1 MIRTELYE
9 KLVEVLK
16 KNVPEVK
23 HIDLWNR
30 NVEFIDEEMPWERP
44 AVFVEFGPIEWTPL
58 TMRSLRGT
66 GKVRIHLVVDW
77 TDDKMLESFIASTK
91 IIQTLQDLSGDG
103 FDGFELVETQTNHN
117 HEELVESIE
126 VFSVR
131 YLRNL

>member
-1 MIRTELYE
+1 
-9 KLVEVLK
+9 
-16 KNVPEVK
+16 
-23 HIDLWNR
+23 
-30 NVEFIDEEMPWERP
+30 
-44 AVFVEFGPIEWTPL
+44 
-58 TMRSLRGT
+58 
-66 GKVRIHLVVDW
+66 
-77 TDDKMLESFIASTK
+77 MLESFIASTK